1 MDNKASFA
9 FLVLAYN
16 HEEYIVE
23 HLESIK
29 YLVETYASCI
39 DVDIIINDDCSR
51 DRTVELIISWLSVNA
66 YLFRAVVKT
75 FNEVN
80 IGTCASVLNM
90 LSHVT
95 ADSLKLTAGDDVY
108 SFENI
113 FEFAFLED
121 DVAFLSGIPVG
132 LIDGKL
138 VEVKSD
144 IFGIV
149 SSQVIYHDK
158 PLIDRFTG
166 LSNNNAPNMI
176 YNKKYLT
183 DDKVKEFLARFDV
196 VEDWPLQIAIAEH
209 FPNTKF
215 SLADQ
220 VFVYY
225 RRTLGSTY
233 IVAGSRFF
241 SDKENVFLY
250 MMSRTNKVS
259 GRLLL
264 RNRLLLFS
272 LNNRL
277 CNKVFNLSFYR
288 YALALLLCFFGVLKE
303 MRKIDIPLER
313 HRGHYGFIKRRAD
326 IFMSKG

>member
-51 DRTVELIISWLSVNA
+51 DRTVELIMSWLSVNA
-66 YLFRAVVKT
+66 YLFRSVVKT

-80 IGTCASVLNM
+80 IGTCASILNM
-90 LSHVT
+90 LSHVA

-196 VEDWPLQIAIAEH
+196 VEDWPLQIAIAKK

-215 SLADQ
+215 ELIER

-225 RRTLGSTY
+225 RRTEGSTY
-233 IVAGSRFF
+233 LVAGSRFYK
-241 SDKENVFLY
+241 DKCRAYGYLVEIQKSAYRKLV
-250 MMSRTNKVS
+250 
-259 GRLLL
+259 L
-264 RNRLLLFS
+264 RNRLFCFISGSSILA
-272 LNNRL
+272 
-277 CNKVFNLSFYR
+277 KVFNIGFYSFIFSAALRVFEIFRFRRSIDLRLSR
-288 YALALLLCFFGVLKE
+288 HEKHYANINKASRVYK
-303 MRKIDIPLER
+303 
-313 HRGHYGFIKRRAD
+313 
-326 IFMSKG
+326 